1 MSKISVYSTALS
13 GGDAWDAENSVPQ
26 RQYGAKSKAL
36 IALLFIFV
44 AIIFLELMLY
54 FIILPMSKRTEIIFS
69 GMGTENER
77 YYRQN
82 SEAFFSKSW
91 IKLQSDE
98 LEALFYDT
106 FPLVERVNVKKSF
119 PNKILVN
126 IEERIPVV
134 SSIVLIN
141 GVSVPILIDR
151 KGVVFQVGG
160 NVAAT
165 NLPLLSGLNFSS
177 MEPGVRL
184 NEKLQPLMEKIAEIS
199 ATNPSYLA
207 NVSEI
212 KIVPKEYGS
221 FDLMVYPVDSKVR
234 VLLDRNFDTETL
246 QCMMVALDVVKSVDK
261 NVYEMDLRYGSIS
274 YKNRPQTM

>member
-1 MSKISVYSTALS
+1 MSKMTVYSAALG
-13 GGDAWDAENSVPQ
+13 GGDAWEEEKSMSQ
-26 RQYGAKSKAL
+26 KQYGTKSKAL
-36 IALLFIFV
+36 FALILVFA
-44 AIIFLELMLY
+44 AIIVLELVLY
-54 FIILPMSKRTEIIFS
+54 FIVFPLNKGIDVVYS
-69 GMGTENER
+69 GITAGHEN
-77 YYRQN
+77 YYRKN
-82 SEAFFSKSW
+82 SQYFFNKSW
-91 IKLQSDE
+91 IKLQSTDV
-98 LEALFYDT
+98 EAFFYDS
-106 FPLVERVNVKKSF
+106 FPLVESVSVKKSF
-119 PNKILVN
+119 PNKIFVN

-151 KGVVFQVGG
+151 KGVVFQIGG

-177 MEPGVRL
+177 IQPGVRL

-199 ATNPSYLA
+199 ETNPSYLA

-221 FDLMVYPVDSKVR
+221 FDLVVYPINSKVR
-234 VLLDRNFDTETL
+234 FLMDRNFDTQTL
-246 QCMMVALDVVKSVDK
+246 QCMMVALDVVKSVDQ

-274 YKNRPQTM
+274 YKNRPQTL